1 MDLSAIRRQYA
12 LKGLHRE
19 DLAASPVQ
27 QFETWLN
34 DAIASQAFT
43 DPTAMCLS
51 TVAENGMPSQ
61 RMVLLKHADENGF
74 VFFTNLESRKAQQI
88 QQNPHVSLHFPWL
101 ALERQVIVSGIA
113 EKLSIAEVTKYFLS
127 RPKDS
132 QIAAWASQQSRPIG
146 GRKLLEQAF
155 EQMKNKFSK
164 GEVPLPGFWGG
175 FRVKPVAVEFWQ
187 GRENRL
193 HDRFLYEKD
202 SSSWVINRL
211 QP

>member
-1 MDLSAIRRQYA
+1 MDLSATRRQYA

-19 DLAASPVQ
+19 DLAANPVS
-27 QFETWLN
+27 QFETWLG

-61 RMVLLKHADENGF
+61 RMVLLKHTDDKGF

-88 QQNPHVSLHFPWL
+88 AKNPHVSLHFPWL
-101 ALERQVIVSGIA
+101 ALERQVIVSGTA
-113 EKLSIAEVTKYFLS
+113 EKLSIGEVTKYFLS

-155 EQMKNKFSK
+155 EQMKHKFAN
-164 GEVPLPGFWGG
+164 GDVPLPGFWGG
-175 FRVKPVAVEFWQ
+175 FRVVPQSVEFWQ

-202 SSSWVINRL
+202 SSGWQINRL

>member
-19 DLAASPVQ
+19 DLAANPVS
-27 QFETWLN
+27 QFETWLKN
-34 DAIASQAFT
+34 AIASQAFT

-61 RMVLLKHADENGF
+61 RMVLLKHTDDKGF

-88 QQNPHVSLHFPWL
+88 AKNPHVSLHFPWL
-101 ALERQVIVSGIA
+101 ALERQVIVSGTA
-113 EKLSIAEVTKYFLS
+113 EKLSIGEVTKYFLS

-155 EQMKNKFSK
+155 EQMKHKFAN
-164 GEVPLPGFWGG
+164 GDVPLPGFWGG
-175 FRVKPVAVEFWQ
+175 FRVVPQSVEFWQ

-202 SSSWVINRL
+202 GSGWQINRL